1 MAFHIPFSKLSA
13 FDDCRLADST
23 YLATVAERDSKW
35 ERLVQLG
42 PMTRSEYWTR
52 NPLDVALFNLQE
64 TPQSQIK
71 DSIPETLAFV
81 QIDAYH
87 IACERQYAVTNLPEA
102 FSRAFHAAEKLS
114 TTLLTGASDG

>member
-42 PMTRSEYWTR
+42 PMTRSEYWDCAIR
-52 NPLDVALFNLQE
+52 WMWHYLICKRHL
-64 TPQSQIK
+64 
-71 DSIPETLAFV
+71 
-81 QIDAYH
+81 
-87 IACERQYAVTNLPEA
+87 
-102 FSRAFHAAEKLS
+102 SRR
-114 TTLLTGASDG
+114 